1 MLLIHVSEMVP
12 NDDQAGSNGC
22 DTMSSLMRIARSLV
36 YPHRR
41 SVSRNAPTEL
51 DWEAPAM
58 AGSRLRLRHIT
69 SNFPLMIGGL
79 IVLGLFLI
87 VLFGPL
93 WAPVNPYIA
102 GQHVVPHLDQETGEW
117 IDPPLSPS
125 AEYPLGTDEYGND
138 ILSMLLYGA
147 RNTLIAAAFIT
158 MMRVILGLL
167 FGSLAGWNENKG
179 IDRFVMGSSG
189 VIMAVP
195 MLISGM
201 IIIYALDI
209 RRGLPVFIIA
219 LSLIG
224 WTEIAQY
231 IRSEILV
238 IRKMPYIE
246 GARAVGSNEHEMV
259 VRHVLPNML
268 PQLLVLIFLEFGA
281 VLLLLGG
288 LAFIGVFIGGGTST
302 VAGDDTITLSTQV
315 VADVPE
321 WGAMLASGYRWF
333 TSKPF
338 IVFPPALAFFIAI
351 IGFNTFGEGLRRL
364 IEKTNLNT
372 SFLLK
377 KRMLLV
383 IFAVTGATIYIIS
396 NTGPAPWFAKMANAF
411 SGSDAYQHTQ
421 TLAQMDGRSPT
432 QAGSAEAAVYIA
444 KKFEEYGLQP
454 GWRHLEYT
462 YPMSMTLTSPLTQPQ
477 LELLGSDGELLGSFT
492 HQLEFSYL
500 IEGHGG
506 SGDVALPLTFVGFDG
521 EGPAPDWESYRG
533 LDLEDRIVLLLE
545 GNAPADFPVEA
556 QIRGA
561 RGVLWVSEDDSNIRS
576 QTQFA
581 YEDSDYMRFP
591 QLPAFRI
598 SSSTAD
604 TILDAMDVSLVDLF
618 AAEAVWQ
625 VGPGWFTR
633 ELDGA
638 VVHMA
643 LELSEPQEVPVPTI
657 LGYLPGSD
665 LNLASELV
673 VIYAHYDGLGTD
685 PDGTIFPAVN
695 HNATGSSILLEVARL
710 WQEEDL
716 DPRRPVL
723 FVAWGAGTLD
733 NTGAK
738 AFFDAEESF
747 GHLPTTER
755 LQPRAIFQLDYAGA
769 GEDELAIHPG
779 SNDILREL
787 VSESAEEVGVAI
799 AAGGETGSGG
809 ELFDS
814 SAPWVYLAWD
824 NGFLP
829 PDQDSFDR
837 IDPEKLRKYGELLT
851 LSLAKVVRQS
861 RY

>member
-1 MLLIHVSEMVP
+1 MIDLFRRR
-12 NDDQAGSNGC
+12 GSR
-22 DTMSSLMRIARSLV
+22 TALTTLE
-36 YPHRR
+36 P
-41 SVSRNAPTEL
+41 

-58 AGSRLRLRHIT
+58 SGSRLRLRHIT

-79 IVLGLFLI
+79 IVLALFLA
-87 VLFGPL
+87 VLLGPL

-117 IDPPLSPS
+117 IDPPLNPS
-125 AEYPLGTDEYGND
+125 ATYPLGTDEYGND

-158 MMRVILGLL
+158 MARVIIGLL
-167 FGSLAGWNENKG
+167 LGSLAGWNENKA

-195 MLISGM
+195 MLISSM
-201 IIIYALDI
+201 ILIYALDI

-246 GARAVGSNEHEMV
+246 GARAVGANERSMV
-259 VRHVLPNML
+259 VRHVLPNLL

-281 VLLLLGG
+281 VLLLLGA
-288 LAFIGVFIGGGTST
+288 LAFVGVFIGGGTST
-302 VAGDDTITLSTQV
+302 VAGDDTISLSTQL

-321 WGAMLASGYRWF
+321 WGAMLAGGYRWF

-383 IFAVTGATIYIIS
+383 IAGITAATIYIIG
-396 NTGPAPWFAKMANAF
+396 NTGPAPWFAKMAGAF
-411 SGSDAYQHTQ
+411 SGSDAYLHTQ
-421 TLAQMDGRSPT
+421 NLAEMDGRSPV
-432 QAGSAEAAVYIA
+432 QAGGAQAADYIA
-444 KKFEEYGLQP
+444 QKFEEYGLQP
-454 GWRHLEYT
+454 GWRHLQYT
-462 YPMSMTLTSPLTQPQ
+462 YPMSMTMTSPLSQPQ
-477 LELLGSDGELLGSFT
+477 LELLDGDGQLLASFA

-506 SGDVALPLTFVGFDG
+506 SGDIEQPLTFVGFTGG
-521 EGPAPDWESYRG
+521 EPPDWQSYQG
-533 LDLEDRIVLLLE
+533 LDLRDRIVLLLE
-545 GNAPADFPVEA
+545 GNAPPDFAVEA
-556 QIRGA
+556 QLRGA
-561 RGVLWVSEDDSNIRS
+561 RGILWVSEDDANIRS
-576 QTQFA
+576 QIQFA
-581 YEDSDYMRFP
+581 PGGDNMRSP
-591 QLPAFRI
+591 QLPIFRV

-604 TILDAMDVSLVDLF
+604 TILSSMNTSLAELF
-618 AAEAVWQ
+618 AAGTTVQE
-625 VGPGWFTR
+625 GPGWFTR
-633 ELDGA
+633 SLDGA
-638 VVHMA
+638 ALHMVLQ
-643 LELSEPQEVPVPTI
+643 LEEAQEIAVPTI

-665 LNLASELV
+665 LNLAGELV
-673 VIYAHYDGLGTD
+673 VIYAHYDGLGRD
-685 PDGTIFPAVN
+685 PDGTLFPAAN
-695 HNATGSSILLEVARL
+695 HNASGSGILLEVARL
-710 WQEEDL
+710 WQEQEL

-723 FVAWGAGTLD
+723 FVAWGTGTLED
-733 NTGAK
+733 PGAK
-738 AFFDAEESF
+738 AFLEAEGSF
-747 GHLPTTER
+747 RHLPSTAT
-755 LQPRAIFQLDYAGA
+755 LSPRAIFQLDYAGA
-769 GEDELAIHPG
+769 GAEELFIHPG
-779 SNDILREL
+779 SNNILRE
-787 VSESAEEVGVAI
+787 VVRTSAGDASVDIARGGESAGYRAV
-799 AAGGETGSGG
+799 TTTS
-809 ELFDS
+809 
-814 SAPWVYLAWD
+814 PWVYLAWD
-824 NGFLP
+824 NAPLP
-829 PDQDSFDR
+829 PDQDSFER
-837 IDPEKLRKYGELLT
+837 IDADKMHAYGELLA